1 MNNYKLTSILL
12 KNVQYNFTNP
22 DRKLISLSVYDSI
35 KICEIFDNQAILQV
49 NRELSYGEK
58 TDSYIRISYEVSVAN
73 DEAVSKDNLSESL
86 KNKSMNLSSVFSK
99 ISLLISEITNLGVF
113 GPLVTAPNYDPEKIN
128 IE

>member
-1 MNNYKLTSILL
+1 MNNYKLTSIML

-58 TDSYIRISYEVSVAN
+58 TDSYIRIFYEVSITN

-86 KNKSMNLSSVFSK
+86 KNKSINLSSVFSK

>member
-99 ISLLISEITNLGVF
+99 ISLLISEITNLGIF

>member
-86 KNKSMNLSSVFSK
+86 KNKSINLSSVFSK